1 MKLGLIVAVLFS
13 CLSITLCSKQN
24 GDSDLKFEVV
34 GSDLNL
40 RTLIRRSLEDDTEMS
55 GSGDD
60 ETSGSGSGSGDTDDT
75 EEGSGE
81 VIPTTRSTLVVD
93 PVDKSTKAPTRKQTT
108 SKPTES
114 NVVVINDVS
123 TSKKPSVEVTTDKSL
138 TTKEDEVIIV
148 TPGDGAAKAQD
159 GEKEVDDE
167 EEKGGVNFTIGII
180 IGVVVGAILA
190 ILIILLLV
198 YRLRKKDE
206 GSYILDENSS
216 QTFLRGDEDSKTA
229 GKEYFA

>member
-1 MKLGLIVAVLFS
+1 MKFGLLVAVLCS
-13 CLSITLCSKQN
+13 CLCISFCTTQN
-24 GDSDLKFEVV
+24 GDSDLKFEV
-34 GSDLNL
+34 SDLNL

-60 ETSGSGSGSGDTDDT
+60 ESSGSGSGSGEPDDT

-81 VIPTTRSTLVVD
+81 IIPTSRAATAG
-93 PVDKSTKAPTRKQTT
+93 PVEQSTKAPTGKVST
-108 SKPTES
+108 KAPTDS
-114 NVVVINDVS
+114 NVVVINLS
-123 TSKKPSVEVTTDKSL
+123 TSKKPVVKVTTDKAL
-138 TTKEDEVIIV
+138 TTEDDSVIVI
-148 TPGDGAAKAQD
+148 TPDDGAGQKGGQGAGDDTK
-159 GEKEVDDE
+159 KE
-167 EEKGGVNFTIGII
+167 GGVNFTIGII